1 MISVSAIKKDTGDD
15 TNYCYQTEKMFYAYG
30 RLVNMVGWAV
40 VDTFIASAATRL
52 GPWGLPLAA
61 GAQFATGS
69 ASIIVDQGLEDKSV
83 LMWPGE

>member
-30 RLVNMVGWAV
+30 RLVTMVGFAV
-40 VDTFIASAATRL
+40 IDTVMASAALRL
-52 GPWGLPLAA
+52 GPLGMPIAA
-61 GAQFATGS
+61 GLHFASGS
-69 ASIIVDQGLEDKSV
+69 ASIVVDQHFEDKSV